1 MRALFLLALAAG
13 CPAATR
19 APTTAASPSAS
30 SAVPLSVASAPAPA
44 SLPAPPP
51 LAPAPIRVVGYP
63 LTVSTGMNDP
73 ADVVGFTRDGA
84 EYGYCNTVEA
94 RTPAVTHCDFV
105 RRDGTHHLFDSDDDR
120 GFVPAKQKALD
131 AWVREQGVPKLDF
144 SGPPEKHFARPL
156 RGTWAFSDITIWVN
170 PVQADGV
177 KTNAVVKLG
186 GVVAG
191 EPVVYPVVLAA
202 KPLGPEMKYHTSI
215 MNDLSLSP
223 DGTEIGAVG
232 HFFCAEWCDAFQVYR
247 AKVGAFASLVYND
260 AGFARH
266 EKHDWAR
273 AAELF
278 LEAAAADPS
287 AKLPPYNLAC
297 AWARLGDARAKD
309 ALAAAIARD
318 PGAKAR
324 ATKDADFAGVR
335 DQKWF
340 VDLVK

>member
-1 MRALFLLALAAG
+1 MRALFVLALAAG
-13 CPAATR
+13 CHAATH
-19 APTTAASPSAS
+19 APTAAPSAS
-30 SAVPLSVASAPAPA
+30 APSAAPASVASAPAPP
-44 SLPAPPP
+44 SLPSPPP

-73 ADVVGFTRDGA
+73 ADIVGFTRDGA
-84 EYGYCNTVEA
+84 EYGYCGTVGA
-94 RTPAVTHCDFV
+94 RYPAVTSCDFV
-105 RRDGTHHLFDSDDDR
+105 RRDGTHHLLSSDDHD
-120 GFVPAKQKALD
+120 GFVPAKKKALD
-131 AWVREQGVPKLDF
+131 AWVRDQGVPKLDF
-144 SGPPEKHFARPL
+144 SGPPENHLAHPL
-156 RGTWAFSDITIWVN
+156 RGAWAFSDITVWVN

-177 KTNAVVKLG
+177 TTNAVVKLG

-202 KPLGPEMKYHTSI
+202 KPMGQVKYHTSI
-215 MNDLSLSP
+215 VNDLSLSP

-232 HFFCAEWCDAFQVYR
+232 HFFCMEWCNAFEIYR

-266 EKHDWAR
+266 EKHDWSR

-278 LEAAAADPS
+278 LKAAAADPS

-309 ALAAAIARD
+309 ALAVAIARD

-324 ATKDADFAGVR
+324 ATKDADFDGVR
-335 DQKWF
+335 DEKWF